1 MGKARLGRETLTPV
15 PVCTMDARHVLCCAL
30 CVAIATAALR
40 GGAEIPASQVEVVK
54 DDVAFVEVEATTGMT
69 TRGASRS
76 LGMRGDFTVQ
86 GTLKTSTLTSPIGD
100 VSVSGTMNVISSI
113 ECASAKSAYMKV
125 EEVTSITKGITSKED
140 QLLVLGEIDADSV
153 TAGGFCTSF
162 LEIDNV
168 RQWSLVTVEDFEED
182 TEIAGWDHKETT
194 ECAGQKF
201 LGGPCTKGGDSELSK
216 TYTKLPPHTQLRIP
230 AKYMFIDSWDG
241 ESAYMKVNDSPVWA
255 DTYNHAQVEAK
266 SGINVCG
273 NGTPEGRFMRNI
285 DVTVPHNGP
294 TFDLKF
300 GATTDEHSCDES
312 FGVDSVM
319 VFVR

>member
-1 MGKARLGRETLTPV
+1 MGKARLGRDSDPV

-40 GGAEIPASQVEVVK
+40 GGAEIPASQVGVVK

-76 LGMRGDFTVQ
+76 LGVRGDFTVQ

-113 ECASAKSAYMKV
+113 ECASVKSAYMKV
-125 EEVTSITKGITSKED
+125 EEVTSITNGITSKED

-153 TAGGFCTSF
+153 TAGGFSTSF

-168 RQWSLVTVEDFEED
+168 RQWSLVSVEDFEED

-194 ECAGQKF
+194 EYAGQKF

-216 TYTKLPPHTQLRIP
+216 T
-230 AKYMFIDSWDG
+230 
-241 ESAYMKVNDSPVWA
+241 YMKVNDSPVWA